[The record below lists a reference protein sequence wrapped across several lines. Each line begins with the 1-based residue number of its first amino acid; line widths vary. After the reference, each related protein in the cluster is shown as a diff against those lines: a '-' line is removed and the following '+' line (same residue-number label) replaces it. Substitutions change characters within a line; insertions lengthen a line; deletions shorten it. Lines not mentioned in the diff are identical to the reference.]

1 MTTDIGTCYQS
12 LIEAWNERD
21 ADAMASCFAPGG
33 TMVGFDG
40 STVTGRANIAAHLEP
55 IFRDHP
61 TAAFVP
67 VVREVREIG
76 PEVAL
81 LRAIVGMVPPNSDD
95 INPNVN
101 ASQCV
106 VAALHDG
113 EWMIEL
119 FQNTPAAYHGRPEA
133 QEAHSAMIRKALRD
147 QAAPD
152 S

>member
-1 MTTDIGTCYQS
+1 MAADIRETYRN

-21 ADAMASCFAPGG
+21 ADVMASCFTPGG

-40 STVTGRANIAAHLEP
+40 STVTGRDRIAAHLEP
-55 IFRDHP
+55 IFHDHP
-61 TAAFVP
+61 TATFVT

-76 PEVAL
+76 TDVAM
-81 LRAIVGMVPPNSDD
+81 LRSIVGMVPPGATD

-101 ASQCV
+101 ASQCL
-106 VAALHDG
+106 VASRQDG
-113 EWMIEL
+113 EWLVEL

-133 QEAHSAMIRKALRD
+133 QEAHSTMIRTAM
-147 QAAPD
+147 QGM